1 MDNQCL
7 VFNEKLHTMLKL
19 ITQVRFFSNERRL
32 QKLKLAE
39 KDRYTD
45 MLKDLIEGMVLL
57 TNKISFLYFR
67 NFLKAELNHVVG
79 ELQTLNDC
87 LAFYKDMKTNF
98 LMAFKSNP
106 DKYKQ
111 K

>member
-1 MDNQCL
+1 MDDQSL
-7 VFNEKLHTMLKL
+7 VFNQNLHTMLKL

-57 TNKISFLYFR
+57 SNKISFIYFR
-67 NFLKAELNHVVG
+67 NF
-79 ELQTLNDC
+79 
-87 LAFYKDMKTNF
+87 
-98 LMAFKSNP
+98 
-106 DKYKQ
+106 
-111 K
+111 

>member
-1 MDNQCL
+1 MDDQCS

-32 QKLKLAE
+32 QKLKLTE

-57 TNKISFLYFR
+57 SKNKFYIFSQFFKNRIKSCFR
-67 NFLKAELNHVVG
+67 
-79 ELQTLNDC
+79 
-87 LAFYKDMKTNF
+87 
-98 LMAFKSNP
+98 
-106 DKYKQ
+106 
-111 K
+111 

>member
-1 MDNQCL
+1 MDDQCS
-7 VFNEKLHTMLKL
+7 VFNQKIHTMLKL

-57 TNKISFLYFR
+57 SNKLSFIYFQ
-67 NFLKAELNHVVG
+67 NF
-79 ELQTLNDC
+79 
-87 LAFYKDMKTNF
+87 
-98 LMAFKSNP
+98 
-106 DKYKQ
+106 
-111 K
+111 